1 MVRFMNHDYF
11 YTRRG
16 IENLFEELE
25 LYMCNQEMP
34 RVSQTCLEKTN
45 YFNSKV
51 KAGSDKE

>member
-34 RVSQTCLEKTN
+34 RVSQTSLEKTN